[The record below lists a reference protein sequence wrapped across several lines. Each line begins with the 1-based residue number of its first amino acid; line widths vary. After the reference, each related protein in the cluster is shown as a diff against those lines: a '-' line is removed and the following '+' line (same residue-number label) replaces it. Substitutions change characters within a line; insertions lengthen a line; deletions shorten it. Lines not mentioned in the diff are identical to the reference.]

1 MNNTKKSTRI
11 LFALLFVAYAAI
23 YIGRKNFSVCMA
35 GMVADGV
42 IDKLIGG
49 YAGTAFLA
57 VYACGQLVNGLL
69 GDRISPVIM
78 ISAGLFGS
86 GVSNAAMGLVVHAA
100 SVPVI
105 WGICGFFCS
114 MLWAPVVRCI
124 SEWIPES
131 ERSLAGVNISVTLPV
146 GSMASYIICA
156 VMIRYFGWRE
166 AFFACAVILFSAC
179 AIFLFGFSTIREY
192 IREMNETGRLR
203 GNAVKERNK
212 ETAKTSSHYSF
223 PHIFILT
230 GLIWVA
236 GGILFNGV
244 LKDGLDLWVPT
255 CITEYFG
262 MSVPVS
268 SLLTGILPIVNLA
281 GVYMASRINDRFFR
295 NEMVTAAVMFGVS
308 MVSFIPLLAI
318 TVLSRSGAGIY
329 TAVIAVLL
337 ISVTSSSMLG
347 ANTMLITFIPFRFS
361 AVGHSSGVS
370 GLLNS
375 FSYAAAS
382 LSGVTIGLISTNFG
396 WTATIVS
403 FAVCSACGTAV
414 CAAGA
419 HGWKRGS
426 QWLSGEGNL

>member
-1 MNNTKKSTRI
+1 
-11 LFALLFVAYAAI
+11 
-23 YIGRKNFSVCMA
+23 
-35 GMVADGV
+35 
-42 IDKLIGG
+42 
-49 YAGTAFLA
+49 
-57 VYACGQLVNGLL
+57 
-69 GDRISPVIM
+69 
-78 ISAGLFGS
+78 
-86 GVSNAAMGLVVHAA
+86 
-100 SVPVI
+100 
-105 WGICGFFCS
+105 
-114 MLWAPVVRCI
+114 
-124 SEWIPES
+124 
-131 ERSLAGVNISVTLPV
+131 
-146 GSMASYIICA
+146 
-156 VMIRYFGWRE
+156 
-166 AFFACAVILFSAC
+166 
-179 AIFLFGFSTIREY
+179 
-192 IREMNETGRLR
+192 
-203 GNAVKERNK
+203 
-212 ETAKTSSHYSF
+212 
-223 PHIFILT
+223 
-230 GLIWVA
+230 
-236 GGILFNGV
+236 
-244 LKDGLDLWVPT
+244 
-255 CITEYFG
+255 

-295 NEMVTAAVMFGVS
+295 NEMVTASVMFGVS

-329 TAVIAVLL
+329 MAVIAVLL